1 MSLRSRCFRRLG
13 HVLRK
18 IEHPV
23 IVIHF
28 FPQRRE
34 GPGAISQLLDLDN
47 RSYVFGVSAARS
59 IEPCTRILRARGVS
73 ETGSHLDEVE
83 QTFARSRGRVAE
95 ISASEHRDARTIVP
109 ASQYGGACLL
119 YTSD

>member
-59 IEPCTRILRARGVS
+59 GGSDLEFGLNKKVEILDYGWDPLKIVDREYQAFVGHVVALGINHSQDKMLAVFAIRIK
-73 ETGSHLDEVE
+73 
-83 QTFARSRGRVAE
+83 
-95 ISASEHRDARTIVP
+95 
-109 ASQYGGACLL
+109 
-119 YTSD
+119 

>member
-73 ETGSHLDEVE
+73 ETGSPLDEVE
-83 QTFARSRGRVAE
+83 QTFARSSRLFVGSSSSAE
-95 ISASEHRDARTIVP
+95 PDAVRIFP
-109 ASQYGGACLL
+109 SPLYGGAVLNSNL
-119 YTSD
+119 